1 MDFNEISEN
10 CPCRLYDLQGYSHCM
25 ANAGGICNEYECPL
39 MYLIKIIL
47 KEIKGDQ
54 RRGNNGHKTAK

>member
-10 CPCRLYDLQGYSHCM
+10 CPCRLSDLQGYWHCT
-25 ANAGGICNEYECPL
+25 ATGRGICNEYECPL

-47 KEIKGDQ
+47 KEIKGE
-54 RRGNNGHKTAK
+54 

>member
-10 CPCRLYDLQGYSHCM
+10 CPCLLYDLQGYSHCM
-25 ANAGGICNEYECPL
+25 ANERGICDEYECPL

-47 KEIKGDQ
+47 KEIKGE
-54 RRGNNGHKTAK
+54 